1 MNNVINR
8 KKINRPY
15 YNINKSPSE
24 ITKLIIHKSH
34 GRLFKTLL
42 LNDMNNIY
50 VPYNNNNIKFI
61 FNANYYYTNLE

>member
-15 YNINKSPSE
+15 YNINKSPLE

-34 GRLFKTLL
+34 IISFKTLL
-42 LNDMNNIY
+42 LHNINNIY
-50 VPYNNNNIKFI
+50 VPYNKNDIKFI
-61 FNANYYYTNLE
+61 YNTNYYTNLE